1 MRNIQKIALLGCL
14 ASCALGGSEIDL
26 KKNSVK
32 ITYTDSYDTTTKY
45 EIKREISPAC
55 KDVGIATATIWGGNM
70 ANATVPTEC
79 KRSYVTTVGKI
90 SPMKINDEI
99 ATVGEL
105 EVIDFMQKAQTNKDM
120 LLVDARLPA
129 WYEQLT
135 IPTSINLP
143 FPNFDKA
150 KNPVEFGDVL
160 ETIGV
165 SVDKKGVY
173 NFSKAKTLL
182 LYCNGIWCPQSTWAI
197 ENLLKIGYPASKLSW
212 YRGGIQSWTMS
223 NLTTITPK

>member
-1 MRNIQKIALLGCL
+1 M
-14 ASCALGGSEIDL
+14 
-26 KKNSVK
+26 
-32 ITYTDSYDTTTKY
+32 
-45 EIKREISPAC
+45 
-55 KDVGIATATIWGGNM
+55 GIATATIWGGTM
-70 ANATVPTEC
+70 ANANVPAEC
-79 KRSYVTTVGKI
+79 KKTYVTTVGKI
-90 SPMKINDEI
+90 SPMKINDQI
-99 ATVGEL
+99 ATVGEF

-120 LLVDARLPA
+120 ILVDARLPA

-160 ETIGV
+160 EAIGV
-165 SVDKKGVY
+165 SVDKKGIY